1 MLFVCVIRKLYET
14 YVKLFNLFKLLKEKD
29 EKMDNIFLIALIIY
43 ILIFLFIGIWDLK
56 KINDFTDY
64 AAAGKKQSSYA
75 VIMTLLATVI
85 GASTTIG
92 IADTV
97 YNIGFPGIWWLAFG
111 GIGLILQSFIISKK
125 VRSIDAIT
133 LPDMAGKIVGKGA
146 EKLLAFIIVISWIGV
161 IAGQLVAM
169 NGIITFA
176 LGKSSKLI
184 FILVSAIVIIYTLI
198 GGQLSVIKTDRI
210 QFIIIVIGI
219 IICCIYLYFV
229 KGGNTS
235 DVMNNI
241 ELLNKNYKPVNLFT
255 QFFVIGGVYFLG
267 PDIMSRNFIC
277 KDEKTAK
284 KSSLIAGISLFFF
297 ALIITLIGMWV
308 RYNVTSD
315 ELAGNKALMYVV
327 GIVPKFVGILLIFGL
342 LSAILS
348 STDTCIVNA
357 SSIFVKDILG
367 RNSVALVRI
376 TVGVI
381 GLIAT
386 VFAISGSS
394 DIITLLT
401 NAYSIYTPGVIFP
414 LLIAILS
421 YKKRRIKKSIWFIA
435 VILGGV
441 FGLSGAF
448 LPDTLISIGVPADLI
463 SYFSLIGMGVS
474 LIVAIL
480 SIGKPIEE

>member
-1 MLFVCVIRKLYET
+1 MNT
-14 YVKLFNLFKLLKEKD
+14 T
-29 EKMDNIFLIALIIY
+29 FLIALIIY
-43 ILIFLFIGIWDLK
+43 ILVFLSIGFFDIK
-56 KINDFTDY
+56 KINSFTDY
-64 AAAGKKQSSYA
+64 AAAGKKQKSYA

-92 IADTV
+92 ITDTV

-111 GIGLILQSFIISKK
+111 GIGLILQAFIISEK
-125 VRSIDAIT
+125 VRSIDALT

-184 FILVSAIVIIYTLI
+184 FGLVSAIVILYTLI

-210 QFIIIVIGI
+210 QFIIIVLGVIS
-219 IICCIYLYFV
+219 CFLYLYFV
-229 KGGNTS
+229 RVGNTE
-235 DVMNNI
+235 DIMNHI
-241 ELLNKNYKPVNLFT
+241 ELINANYKPINLFT

-267 PDIMSRNFIC
+267 PDIISRNFIS

-284 KSSLIAGISLFFF
+284 RSALISGIVLFFF
-297 ALIITLIGMWV
+297 ATIITLIGMWA
-308 RYNVTSD
+308 RYNITAD
-315 ELAGNKALMYVV
+315 ELNGSKTLMYVI
-327 GIVPKFVGILLIFGL
+327 GLMPNAIGILLVFGL

-367 RNSVALVRI
+367 KDSIVLVRI

-381 GLIAT
+381 GLAAAI
-386 VFAISGSS
+386 FAISGNN

-414 LLIAILS
+414 LLTAILA
-421 YKKRRIKKSIWFIA
+421 YKKRSIRKGIWFAA
-435 VILGGV
+435 VILGGL
-441 FGLSGAF
+441 FGLMGAF
-448 LPDTLISIGVPADLI
+448 LPDALLSLGVPAKLL

-474 LIVAIL
+474 LVFSLL
-480 SIGKPIEE
+480 SIGQKATEE